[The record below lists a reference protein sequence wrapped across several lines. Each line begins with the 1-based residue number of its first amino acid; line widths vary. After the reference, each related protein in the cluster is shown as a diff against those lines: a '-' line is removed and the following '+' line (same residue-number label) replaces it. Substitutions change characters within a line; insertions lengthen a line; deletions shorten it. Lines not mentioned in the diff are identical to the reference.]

1 MNSFVEPWHDPM
13 EAVDRHSRFIPAR
26 LVGILAAAALPLL
39 LSACRGDQAKHMD
52 ALLAPFASDQAPGIA
67 VMVLRDDAVLYRGAR
82 GMADVEGGVPIGPRT
97 AFDLASV
104 SKQFSGMLAMLLRQ
118 EGRLDY
124 DAPVARFLPALSRF
138 GTTLTVRHL
147 LTHTSGL
154 PDYYETLAGRSA
166 PGTFAT
172 NRQALDLLASWG
184 DPVFP
189 PGDRF
194 AYSDVGYEMLALVL
208 EAASGEPFGNLLRR
222 RIFEPLA
229 MTDTRLRDR
238 PDVAV
243 PGRAR
248 GYVSRGQAFTAVP
261 DHPLDC
267 LFGSG
272 AINTTVD
279 DMRRWI
285 RALDTGRLASPATL
299 AEALRPQLLNDG
311 SESGYAF
318 GWYLEN
324 GLLGRRLKHPG
335 AWNGYQSFVLRYPES
350 RFSVILLANR
360 TDIDLGDLA
369 ERIVRLY
376 AGPLG
381 TP

>member
-1 MNSFVEPWHDPM
+1 M
-13 EAVDRHSRFIPAR
+13 EAGDRHPRVTPPR
-26 LVGILAAAALPLL
+26 LVRSLALAAFPLL
-39 LSACRGDQAKHMD
+39 LPSCRGDQPARMD
-52 ALLAPFASDQAPGIA
+52 ALLAPFASDHAPGIA
-67 VMVLRDDAVLYRGAR
+67 VMVLRNDAVLYTGAR
-82 GMADVEGGVPIGPRT
+82 GMADIERGVPIGSRT

-104 SKQFSGMLAMLLRQ
+104 SKQFTGMLAMLLHQ

-138 GTTLTVRHL
+138 GPTLTVRHL

-194 AYSDVGYEMLALVL
+194 AYSDAGYEMLALIL
-208 EAASGEPFGNLLRR
+208 EAASGEPFGDLLRR

-248 GYVSRGQAFTAVP
+248 GYVSRGQAYTAVP
-261 DHPLDC
+261 NHPLDC
-267 LFGSG
+267 LLGSG
-272 AINTTVD
+272 AIDTTVD

-299 AEALRPQLLNDG
+299 AEALRPELLNDG
-311 SESGYAF
+311 SESDYAF

-324 GLLGRRLKHPG
+324 GARGRRLKHPG

-381 TP
+381 AP

>member
-1 MNSFVEPWHDPM
+1 
-13 EAVDRHSRFIPAR
+13 
-26 LVGILAAAALPLL
+26 
-39 LSACRGDQAKHMD
+39 MD
-52 ALLAPFASDQAPGIA
+52 ALLVPFASDHAPGIA
-67 VMVLRDDAVLYRGAR
+67 VMVLRNDAVLYESAR
-82 GMADVEGGVPIGPRT
+82 GMADIERGVPIGSRT

-104 SKQFSGMLAMLLRQ
+104 SKQFTGMLAMLLHQ

-138 GTTLTVRHL
+138 GPALTVRHL

-194 AYSDVGYEMLALVL
+194 LYSDAGYEMLALVL
-208 EAASGEPFGNLLRR
+208 EKAAGEPFGDLLHH

-229 MTDTRLRDR
+229 MNETRLRDR

-248 GYVSRGQAFTAVP
+248 GYVSLARGFTAVP

-267 LFGSG
+267 LVGSG
-272 AINTTVD
+272 AIDTTLD
-279 DMRRWI
+279 DFRRWI
-285 RALDTGRLASPATL
+285 RALDAGSLARRGTL
-299 AEALRPQLLNDG
+299 AEALRPQQLNDG

-318 GWYLEN
+318 GWYLETT
-324 GLLGRRLKHPG
+324 LRGRRLKHPG
-335 AWNGYQSFVLRYPES
+335 TWNGYQSFVLRYPET
-350 RFSVILLANR
+350 RFTVILLANR
-360 TDIDLGDLA
+360 TDIDLSDLG

-376 AGPLG
+376 AGPFG
-381 TP
+381 AP